1 MLFNIELSDSN
12 RGILKIVPSRID
24 ASAEENEKINEK
36 NNEEAKGKRSANT
49 KRRIRFFLRIN
60 FFLSQF

>member
-1 MLFNIELSDSN
+1 M
-12 RGILKIVPSRID
+12 KIVPSRID

-36 NNEEAKGKRSANT
+36 NNEDVKGKRSATT

-60 FFLSQF
+60 FFFAILTCFLLNLNLIQKM